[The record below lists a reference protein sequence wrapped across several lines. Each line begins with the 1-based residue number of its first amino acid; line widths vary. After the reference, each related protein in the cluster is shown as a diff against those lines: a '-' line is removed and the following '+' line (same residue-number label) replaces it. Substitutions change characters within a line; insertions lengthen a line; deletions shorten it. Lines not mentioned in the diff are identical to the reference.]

1 MMVKKIIYKY
11 KKLILYIFFGG
22 ITTLLNWGV
31 YAVGVKM
38 KLGITSSN
46 VLAWAIAVIFAF
58 VTNKLYVFES
68 KTLKIRIVFSE
79 FIKFFGSRM
88 LTGVI
93 EIAGLPFLYYVGVDQ
108 NLFGID
114 GFIAKIMISVIVMI
128 LNYVFSQLLVFKE

>member
-128 LNYVFSQLLVFKE
+128 LNYVFSQLLVFIE

>member
-1 MMVKKIIYKY
+1 MVKKIIYKY

>member
-1 MMVKKIIYKY
+1 MVKKIIYKY

-128 LNYVFSQLLVFKE
+128 LNYVFSQLLVFIE